1 MYVYTLDKYIS
12 VRISSQAEDSTRLL
26 VARLTSL
33 PSRFD
38 LSPPWRNTNVQSHV
52 SAKHSPIERVIS
64 LDFVPLD
71 FPKGKRRKRFEDE
84 GKDEERRK
92 ERRGKERKKKRKKKK
107 APVERNLVSR
117 RSGGETADGRRSGEA
132 AAARGR
138 ERAEVGDPDVLIKRL
153 IFIARQKREFNAHR
167 RLMRR
172 PTAARG

>member
-1 MYVYTLDKYIS
+1 MYVSFINTSTRSDS
-12 VRISSQAEDSTRLL
+12 NQAEDSTRLL

-71 FPKGKRRKRFEDE
+71 LPKGGRRKRSF
-84 GKDEERRK
+84 KDGEERRK
-92 ERRGKERKKKRKKKK
+92 RRRTREGKKERKKGEKRKRKKGKKKKRREKK

-117 RSGGETADGRRSGEA
+117 RSGGRDGGDGRRSGGEQQRGEESA
-132 AAARGR
+132 YRGR
-138 ERAEVGDPDVLIKRL
+138 GS
-153 IFIARQKREFNAHR
+153 R
-167 RLMRR
+167 RIN
-172 PTAARG
+172 

>member
-1 MYVYTLDKYIS
+1 MYVSFINTSTRSDSK
-12 VRISSQAEDSTRLL
+12 QAEDSTRLL

-71 FPKGKRRKRFEDE
+71 LPKGGRRKRSF
-84 GKDEERRK
+84 KDGEERRK
-92 ERRGKERKKKRKKKK
+92 RRRTRERKKERRKKEKKEREKKKRREKK

-117 RSGGETADGRRSGEA
+117 RSGGRDGGDGRRSGGEQQRGEESA
-132 AAARGR
+132 YRGR
-138 ERAEVGDPDVLIKRL
+138 GS
-153 IFIARQKREFNAHR
+153 R
-167 RLMRR
+167 RIN
-172 PTAARG
+172 